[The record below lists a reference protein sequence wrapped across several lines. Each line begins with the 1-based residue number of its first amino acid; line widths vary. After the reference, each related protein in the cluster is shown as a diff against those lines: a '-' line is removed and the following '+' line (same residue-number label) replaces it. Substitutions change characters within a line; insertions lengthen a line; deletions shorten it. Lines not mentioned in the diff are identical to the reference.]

1 MADSPPGQARR
12 EGAEARRL
20 AALARYRI
28 LDTPR
33 EADFDDIAELASE
46 ICGTPIALVNLI
58 ADGRQWFKAEVGL
71 GVRETPLETSF
82 CGHAILEEDF
92 MLVPDAA
99 RDPRFE
105 RNPLVTGAPGLR
117 FYAGALLKTDDGF
130 PIGTLCVLDHRPRTL
145 TEQQIRALK
154 RLARQVMS
162 QLEQRRAEA
171 ALRESEAR
179 FRHMADSAPALI
191 WMTDA
196 EGQVAFANMHYDH
209 MFGRP
214 AAEMLGGGW
223 REVILP
229 EDVDAF
235 DGAFQ
240 AAFQARRPFRVEV
253 RVRGKDG
260 EVRWLRCEGVPRLD
274 DGHAFLGYTGC
285 NVDITDAKAA
295 EAELRRL
302 AETLEQR
309 VEARTAELAES
320 ERRFRAI
327 FDTTFQ
333 LTGLGTLDGTI
344 IVVNRAA
351 LEAARATHEQVA
363 GAKMWE
369 APWWASSPGEV
380 RRVREGVARVA
391 AGEFVRYE
399 SELVLPEVGRRVF
412 DFSMKPVLDAAGKP
426 SFLVAEG
433 RDITELKRTEDALRQ
448 AQKMEAI
455 GQLTG
460 GVAHDFNNLLTVI
473 RSSADLL
480 RRPDLTDERRRRY
493 VDAIADTVA
502 RASKLTGQLL
512 AFARRQ
518 ALKPEVFDAAGRVE
532 AMADMLRTVMGA
544 RIRIAADVGGGPC
557 PVEADASQFETALVN
572 MAVNARD
579 AMDGEGALAMRVRE
593 VSAIPQIRG
602 HRGGVGRFVAVS
614 LSDTGSG
621 IPPDKIG
628 QIFEPFFTTKEVGKG
643 TGLGLSQVYGFAKQS
658 GGDVAVES
666 EVGRGTTF
674 TLYLPRAEK
683 GAADDGAPPA
693 DTERAASAAENG
705 RGRRVLVVED
715 NAEVGGFSTQVLQ
728 DLGYE
733 TAWATNAAEALALLG
748 EGGHRFDAVFSDVV
762 MPGMSGVELAKEI
775 RRRRPGLPVVLTS
788 GYSQVLAE
796 EGRHGFEL
804 LHKPYAAEEL
814 SRVLRRATARV
825 GRGAG

>member
-1 MADSPPGQARR
+1 
-12 EGAEARRL
+12 
-20 AALARYRI
+20 
-28 LDTPR
+28 
-33 EADFDDIAELASE
+33 
-46 ICGTPIALVNLI
+46 
-58 ADGRQWFKAEVGL
+58 
-71 GVRETPLETSF
+71 
-82 CGHAILEEDF
+82 
-92 MLVPDAA
+92 
-99 RDPRFE
+99 
-105 RNPLVTGAPGLR
+105 
-117 FYAGALLKTDDGF
+117 
-130 PIGTLCVLDHRPRTL
+130 
-145 TEQQIRALK
+145 
-154 RLARQVMS
+154 MS

-309 VEARTAELAES
+309 VEARTAQLAES

-433 RDITELKRTEDALRQ
+433 RDITEL
-448 AQKMEAI
+448 
-455 GQLTG
+455 
-460 GVAHDFNNLLTVI
+460 
-473 RSSADLL
+473 
-480 RRPDLTDERRRRY
+480 
-493 VDAIADTVA
+493 
-502 RASKLTGQLL
+502 
-512 AFARRQ
+512 
-518 ALKPEVFDAAGRVE
+518 
-532 AMADMLRTVMGA
+532 
-544 RIRIAADVGGGPC
+544 
-557 PVEADASQFETALVN
+557 
-572 MAVNARD
+572 
-579 AMDGEGALAMRVRE
+579 
-593 VSAIPQIRG
+593 
-602 HRGGVGRFVAVS
+602 
-614 LSDTGSG
+614 
-621 IPPDKIG
+621 
-628 QIFEPFFTTKEVGKG
+628 
-643 TGLGLSQVYGFAKQS
+643 
-658 GGDVAVES
+658 
-666 EVGRGTTF
+666 
-674 TLYLPRAEK
+674 
-683 GAADDGAPPA
+683 
-693 DTERAASAAENG
+693 
-705 RGRRVLVVED
+705 
-715 NAEVGGFSTQVLQ
+715 
-728 DLGYE
+728 
-733 TAWATNAAEALALLG
+733 
-748 EGGHRFDAVFSDVV
+748 
-762 MPGMSGVELAKEI
+762 
-775 RRRRPGLPVVLTS
+775 
-788 GYSQVLAE
+788 
-796 EGRHGFEL
+796 
-804 LHKPYAAEEL
+804 
-814 SRVLRRATARV
+814 
-825 GRGAG
+825 